1 MTSFIK
7 SLNIIERLFYKMY
20 RIRKVE
26 EQIAKVYPEQE
37 IRCPVHLSIGQEG
50 CAVGVCE
57 ALQISDEIY
66 SGHRNH
72 AHYLAKGGDLKLMI
86 SELYGKSTGCCRGK
100 GGSMHLTDVKAGFI
114 ASTPIVGSTIPIA
127 VGNALGN
134 KLKRNNRLTCIFFG
148 DGATETGVFYESLNL
163 ASCMKL
169 PIIFICEDNNYSVYS
184 PKEVRQPM
192 GRKIE
197 ETASALGIKTN
208 VMEGTN
214 VEEIYN
220 NMNLICDEV
229 RSKIKPYFV
238 LLKTCRYKEH
248 CPGEDDYLNYRSL
261 EEINYWKA
269 NDPIIRLK
277 KR

>member
-1 MTSFIK
+1 M
-7 SLNIIERLFYKMY
+7 
-20 RIRKVE
+20 
-26 EQIAKVYPEQE
+26 Q
-37 IRCPVHLSIGQEG
+37 
-50 CAVGVCE
+50 
-57 ALQISDEIY
+57 
-66 SGHRNH
+66 
-72 AHYLAKGGDLKLMI
+72 
-86 SELYGKSTGCCRGK
+86 
-100 GGSMHLTDVKAGFI
+100 
-114 ASTPIVGSTIPIA
+114 
-127 VGNALGN
+127 
-134 KLKRNNRLTCIFFG
+134 
-148 DGATETGVFYESLNL
+148 TGVFYESLNL

-248 CPGEDDYLNYRSL
+248 CGPGEDDYLNYRSL

-277 KR
+277 KKINSIKVSEIEKEIRNEIKDSFLYAKESDFPNEKEASNNIFS